1 MKGQGIQ
8 EYEVVNELP
17 SYFLRATNTHYMSLG
32 GTLLKTPV
40 DNPDA
45 LVGAPTG
52 TSERTKCP
60 REGALALFL
69 RVCQIY
75 TETLQ

>member
-45 LVGAPTG
+45 LVGAPKPTICRL
-52 TSERTKCP
+52 SDYNR
-60 REGALALFL
+60 RSWNVGAH
-69 RVCQIY
+69 
-75 TETLQ
+75 